1 VVKER
6 EFSMSRI
13 GKKPVPVPKGVT
25 VKYDKNIVT
34 ISGPKGNLSQEIE
47 NDVTITIENSQ
58 VVVVRKDDSK
68 RTRSLHG
75 LYRNL
80 VQNMMTG
87 VASGFT
93 RVLQIVGVGYKA
105 EVKGKKLVINIGFAN
120 PVEYDIPDGVAI
132 RVDANTKIIASSNDK
147 HKLGQACAIIRAI
160 RPPEPYKGKGIR
172 YENEAVRKKVGKT
185 GVK

>member
-1 VVKER
+1 
-6 EFSMSRI
+6 MSRI

-25 VKYDKNIVT
+25 VSCDKNTVSV
-34 ISGPKGNLSQEIE
+34 SGPKGKLSEKME
-47 NDVTITIENSQ
+47 NDISLK
-58 VVVVRKDDSK
+58 VVNGEVIFERANETK
-68 RTRSLHG
+68 RVKALHG

-80 VQNMMTG
+80 VNNMING
-87 VASGFT
+87 VVNGFT
-93 RVLQIVGVGYKA
+93 RVLLIVGVGYKA
-105 EVKGKKLVINIGFAN
+105 EVKGKKLVMNIGFAH
-120 PVEYDIPDGVAI
+120 PVEYDIPDGVS
-132 RVDANTKIIASSNDK
+132 VQVEANTKIIATSNDK

>member
-1 VVKER
+1 
-6 EFSMSRI
+6 MSRI

-25 VKYDKNIVT
+25 VNYDKNIVSV
-34 ISGPKGNLSQEIE
+34 SGPKGKLSEQIESEI
-47 NDVTITIENSQ
+47 SLK
-58 VVVVRKDDSK
+58 VVNGEVILERANESK
-68 RTRSLHG
+68 RAKALHG

-80 VQNMMTG
+80 VNNMING
-87 VASGFT
+87 VVTGFT
-93 RVLQIVGVGYKA
+93 QVLQIIGVGYKA
-105 EVKGKKLVINIGFAN
+105 EIKGKKLVLNIGFAH
-120 PVEYDIPDGVAI
+120 PVEYDIPDGVA
-132 RVDANTKIIASSNDK
+132 VQVEANTKIIATSNDK